1 MISTIQSWWILSLGT
16 VYLDHYSGLQLR
28 ELFMYIALDVTV
40 NPVCE
45 TCVDAREEF
54 YSQRIQ
60 KGKTEGGAD
69 ISKME

>member
-1 MISTIQSWWILSLGT
+1 MIPIIQSRGMLPLGT
-16 VYLDHYSGLQLR
+16 VHFGHYSALQLR

-60 KGKTEGGAD
+60 KGRTEGGAE